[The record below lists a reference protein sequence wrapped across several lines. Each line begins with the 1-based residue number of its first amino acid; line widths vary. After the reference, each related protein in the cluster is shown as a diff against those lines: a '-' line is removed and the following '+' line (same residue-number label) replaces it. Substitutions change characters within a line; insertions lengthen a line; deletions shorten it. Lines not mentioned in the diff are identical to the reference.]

1 MSISIGHDGEC
12 FAISPEGEV
21 ISCEGKIGGTK
32 ADPSPCEGG
41 ALQEDCVMA
50 ELNIKPAY
58 SKSDF
63 IKYTTQVQKELE
75 DRLAAYNLKPY
86 YKPVAELNAEE
97 LNTKQ
102 AQISG
107 CVADYDA
114 WAGKK
119 NPAIQLAASNKRY
132 AGGHV
137 HFGVPFASNPVVI
150 SRFIRYLDYTMGAGL
165 IVKFG
170 TSERFNAYGRWGAYR
185 PTPYGVEYRTPDNMW
200 LTSEET
206 MAWVYDIGKHVANKF
221 VLNPENDAA
230 YPKEYLDNAVQAN
243 NYSRLAQLANI
254 HIDHPL
260 LKV

>member
-12 FAISPEGEV
+12 FAVSPEGEV

-50 ELNIKPAY
+50 ELNIKPAF
-58 SKSDF
+58 SKADF

-75 DRLAAYNLKPY
+75 HRLAEYNLKPY
-86 YKPVAELNAEE
+86 YKPVAELDAME

-137 HFGVPFASNPVVI
+137 HFGVPFAGNPIVI

-165 IVKFG
+165 IIKFG
-170 TSERFNAYGRWGAYR
+170 TSERFHAYGRWGAYR
-185 PTPYGVEYRTPDNMW
+185 PTPYGVEYRTPDNLW

-206 MAWVYDIGKHVANKF
+206 MAWVYDIGLSVAQRF
-221 VLNPENDAA
+221 AMNPNADAA
-230 YPKEYLDNAVQAN
+230 YPKEVLD
-243 NYSRLAQLANI
+243 SCIETGDMTRLRGLVNK
-254 HIDHPL
+254 HIPHPL
-260 LKV
+260 LNI